1 MKVNRFYETQSGLP
15 LGFGIEVGF
24 HNALSGTR
32 LAGSFPVLAGNVCRT
47 QAAHTSIGLGPLSFI
62 DREYASLLKY
72 SQGNSKLCHFGPVY
86 PWSRLQSLARTPGLK
101 GGIVEGRLLK

>member
-1 MKVNRFYETQSGLP
+1 MANPSLETQSGLR
-15 LGFGIEVGF
+15 LGTGIEVGF

-72 SQGNSKLCHFGPVY
+72 SQGNSKLCHFGPVL
-86 PWSRLQSLARTPGLK
+86 PGRVFNHTPGHPVSLVALWK
-101 GGIVEGRLLK
+101 GGS